1 MAVCQDRRPGTEA
14 VAIAVRQIRSPS
26 TTSDSRSPEPATV
39 RLNGQP
45 FARTDNHTPKPVI
58 VRQDRWPTSLRHRF
72 AKTDD
77 RAP

>member
-14 VAIAVRQIRSPS
+14 VAVRQIRSPS
-26 TTSDSRSPEPATV
+26 TMSDSRTPKPETV
-39 RLNGQP
+39 RQYAQP
-45 FARTDNHTPKPVI
+45 SAKTDNHTPKPVI

-77 RAP
+77 LAP